1 MENNLEL
8 YEKVKVVP
16 ETAKKPI
23 QAGNLKG
30 YTDINPMWRI
40 KVLTEQFGICGIGWY
55 TEIIEQWK
63 EQGAGPEII
72 FFVKLNLYIK
82 FNNEWTKPI
91 QGTGG
96 SMLIN
101 NFSKGAKSN
110 DEALKMAETDAI
122 SVACK
127 KLGIGADVYFEKDRT
142 KYNNIEDDHKEDNKS
157 QTLYNILNNAEK
169 GKIGTKEELL
179 KAATFFKNF
188 GGYTDILK
196 VSDNV
201 ADNLLKKISDEQIA
215 RMMAIAGSKGVTD
228 EQLKTFISKV
238 WGKLSKKDLNNL
250 EYRILCGYLDK
261 KDEVKK

>member
-8 YEKVKVVP
+8 YEKVKAVP
-16 ETAKKPI
+16 ETAKKQI

-63 EQGAGPEII
+63 EQGAGPEVI

-82 FNNEWTKPI
+82 IDKEWTRPI

-142 KYNNIEDDHKEDNKS
+142 KYNNIEEPKEDNKS
-157 QTLYNILNNAEK
+157 QILYNILNNAEK

-179 KAATFFKNF
+179 KAATAFKNF
-188 GGYTDILK
+188 SGYTDILK
-196 VSDNV
+196 VPEKV
-201 ADNLLKKISDEQIA
+201 TDNLLKKVSDEQIA
-215 RMMAIAGSKGVTD
+215 RLMAISGTKNIADSQIKI
-228 EQLKTFISKV
+228 FIHKI
-238 WGKLSKKDLNNL
+238 WGKFSKKDLNVL
-250 EYRILCGYLDK
+250 EYNILCGYL
-261 KDEVKK
+261 EVKK